1 MTEFH
6 FEAEISGFGRV
17 AELGRVAARADAA
30 VWSDAARVLQRTYGD
45 VRVRAEWPSWV
56 ADEPSLRF
64 PVHVSWD
71 MDALDVVSYASLYFH
86 DAFLICNIAA
96 PGSFGGV
103 ISIAGEPEFPL
114 YARLFEYGWNAARMS
129 IAPLPLADV
138 ARWYDSLDVGTRQVP
153 ENGVEMALFHLL
165 HLARAEDVDEMS
177 MLRLARTIDALGL
190 PPMEIAHDDVVHP
203 LQDDSLDERVETI
216 ALQWVDAADAAMGR
230 IIAELQRRVRER

>member
-1 MTEFH
+1 
-6 FEAEISGFGRV
+6 
-17 AELGRVAARADAA
+17 
-30 VWSDAARVLQRTYGD
+30 
-45 VRVRAEWPSWV
+45 
-56 ADEPSLRF
+56 
-64 PVHVSWD
+64 
-71 MDALDVVSYASLYFH
+71 
-86 DAFLICNIAA
+86 
-96 PGSFGGV
+96 
-103 ISIAGEPEFPL
+103 
-114 YARLFEYGWNAARMS
+114 
-129 IAPLPLADV
+129 PLPLADV